1 MSDTPVALVAAVAA
15 NGVIG
20 FGGGLPWRIRAD
32 LKRFRAI
39 TMGKPIVMG
48 RKTFESLPRH
58 LDGRDNIVVT
68 RNESFARPGIFA
80 ARSVD
85 DALALA
91 ADRAREAGASEI
103 CVIGGGEIY
112 AAAMPLASR
121 LYITHVRAAPAGDA
135 VFPSISPDEWQEIAR
150 GDLPFSER
158 DTASAFFAVYRRT
171 P

>member
-1 MSDTPVALVAAVAA
+1 MSGVLLALVAAVAA
-15 NGVIG
+15 NNVIG
-20 FGGGLPWRIRAD
+20 AAGGLPWRIKVD

-68 RNESFARPGIFA
+68 RTAGVARPGVFT
-80 ARSVD
+80 ARSIEE
-85 DALALA
+85 ALALA
-91 ADRAREAGASEI
+91 ADRARQAGAAEI

-112 AAAMPLASR
+112 AATMPRASR
-121 LYITHVRAAPAGDA
+121 LYITHVQAAPAGDV
-135 VFPSISPDEWQEIAR
+135 VFPRISPDEWQEIAR
-150 GDLPFSER
+150 GDLPFSES
-158 DTASAFFAVYRRT
+158 DTASAFFAVYQRS